1 MATYHP
7 LAEELNREIL
17 GCNPILFELLSE
29 RGKAI
34 YFPREGIIGQ
44 TAEAEDTSLN
54 ATIGIAVEDDG
65 SPMRLPSI
73 QKLLNLPPKNVYTYG
88 ATAGIPAVRK
98 IWQEEIRRKNPSLK
112 GEISLPV
119 CVNGL
124 THGLSVA
131 GYLFLDPKE
140 ELLLPDMF
148 WENYDMIFEK
158 CCGARLAPFRT
169 FHPPSSASGG
179 LRGASDH
186 KLDLATLRSQLCDGK
201 PRKRVLILNFPNNPS
216 GYAPTLKEADEIVE
230 ILRES
235 AEAGNRL
242 VVILDDAYFGFIY
255 EEGILRESLFARV
268 ATLSDRILAVKV
280 DGASK
285 EHFGWGLRVAFLT
298 FGSKGITTEACHGFS
313 EKATGVVR
321 GSISNV
327 SHLSQSL
334 VYRACIAPEHAAE
347 KQAAF
352 AILRARYLRVKA
364 ILKDPRFGKFWTPL
378 PFNAGY
384 FLCLKLHPPL
394 DANRIRR
401 RLYLE
406 YDTGVIAIGD
416 LLRVAFSSVPEE
428 RIPELFENIAKAC
441 EEDGEG
447 N

>member
-1 MATYHP
+1 MVSYHP

-44 TAEAEDTSLN
+44 TAEAEDTRLN
-54 ATIGIAVEDDG
+54 ATIGVALEDDG
-65 SPMRLPSI
+65 SPMRLPTI
-73 QKLLNLPPKNVYTYG
+73 QHLLNLPPKDIYTYG

-98 IWQEEIRRKNPSLK
+98 IWQEEIRRKNPSLH
-112 GEISLPV
+112 GEISPPV

-124 THGLSVA
+124 THGLSVT
-131 GYLFLDPKE
+131 GYLFLDPEE
-140 ELLLPDMF
+140 ELLLPDLF

-158 CCGARLAPFRT
+158 GCGAQLAPFRT
-169 FHPPSSASGG
+169 F
-179 LRGASDH
+179 SDH
-186 KLDLATLRSQLCDGK
+186 HLDFLSLRSKLCDGA

-216 GYAPTLKEADEIVE
+216 GYSPTLQEAEEILR

-235 AEAGNRL
+235 VEKGNRL

-268 ATLSDRILAVKV
+268 ASLHERILAVKV

-285 EHFGWGLRVAFLT
+285 EHFGWGLRVAFIT
-298 FGSKGITTEACHGFS
+298 FGSKGITTAACHGLS

-321 GSISNV
+321 ATISNV

-334 VYRACIAPEHAAE
+334 VERACVSPEHAAE

-352 AILRARYLRVKA
+352 EILKSRYLCVKE
-364 ILKDPRFGKFWTPL
+364 ILKNPRFEKYWTPL
-378 PFNAGY
+378 PFHAGY

-406 YDTGVIAIGD
+406 FDTGVIAIGD
-416 LLRVAFSSVPEE
+416 LLRVAFSSVPEKNL
-428 RIPELFENIAKAC
+428 PELFENIAKAC
-441 EEDGEG
+441 EEDRQ
-447 N
+447 